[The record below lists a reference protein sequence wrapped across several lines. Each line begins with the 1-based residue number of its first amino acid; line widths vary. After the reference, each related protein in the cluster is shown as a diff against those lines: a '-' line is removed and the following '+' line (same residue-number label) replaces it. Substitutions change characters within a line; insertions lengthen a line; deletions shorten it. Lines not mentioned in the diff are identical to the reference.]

1 MHYFSK
7 WLEITSDRKVL
18 KTVRRK
24 RDHTLF
30 GITGNAFLLILAGWV
45 RSNYFKGQI
54 HDKVITDSPKPETL
68 EPPLISPSP
77 YPCICDQALPL
88 MSASYFLHLS
98 PTTLPGFRLI
108 TRTAAIASY
117 VALHLLPPVHPHG
130 LAEL

>member
-1 MHYFSK
+1 M
-7 WLEITSDRKVL
+7 EDV
-18 KTVRRK
+18 V
-24 RDHTLF
+24 
-30 GITGNAFLLILAGWV
+30 FLLILAGWV